1 MSDLL
6 KCIKSPEDL
15 RNLAMADMPELAQE
29 IRERIVGVVSKN
41 QGHLAS
47 NLGVVELTLALHYC
61 FDFRVDRL
69 VWDVGHQCYTHKLL
83 TGRNDRFDT
92 LRQAG
97 GLTGFPCV
105 GESEYD
111 PFTVGH
117 SGTAISTALGLV
129 CAADNQDVNRHVV
142 AVLGDGAVS
151 AGMSFEA
158 LNHAGALKKKL
169 LVILND
175 NRMSISETVGAFS
188 EYLSRIR
195 MTPVYADFKR
205 EIRELLNRIPVL
217 GRTMEGA
224 LEYLKDALKR
234 SMVPGQMF
242 EELGFTYFGPIDG
255 HDTDLL
261 IKTLQDVKQKEGPIL
276 LHVLTVK
283 GKGFDPA
290 VTDPAKFH
298 SAKAFEYEDGTLK
311 EQALPS
317 RRSYTECFSDALLD
331 AAAKDKRVMAITAAM
346 PDGTGLKK
354 FQDRFP
360 DRYFDVGICEQHAVG
375 LAGGIA
381 AGGARPVVAVYS
393 TFLQR
398 AYDQVFHD
406 VCLQKLPVILA
417 LDRAGVV
424 GADGPTHHGL
434 FDIAYLRNLPHL
446 VLMAPRD
453 GEEFAAMMEFALN
466 HEGPVAI
473 RYPRSSTPE
482 QPLSPSLEP
491 IGLGK
496 PEVLRQGQEAALVA
510 YGSMV
515 QTACDAADLL
525 AGDGIDAAVV
535 NARFAKPI
543 DVDALRAI
551 TSQAQVVA
559 TLEEHALAG
568 GFGSAVLETLTARGA
583 APANV
588 LRFGMPDE
596 FVAHGDRNGLLAELG
611 LDAQSVA
618 ARVKGAVK

>member
-6 KCIKSPEDL
+6 KCIKSPDDL
-15 RNLAMADMPELAQE
+15 RNLAVADMPELAQE

-105 GESEYD
+105 AESPYD

>member
-6 KCIKSPEDL
+6 KCIKSPDDL
-15 RNLAMADMPELAQE
+15 RNLAVADMPELAQE